1 MKSIVTKF
9 HEQELSVVNQ
19 AFVDLMRYCNEDPEI
34 EKFVQYALG
43 AYVDNKNPLDL
54 DSMTCSVIQSMLN
67 ELGYPVYDN
76 PYHNHYSLY
85 NLANFIGFYF
95 FVDGLLFLD
104 HELMEI
110 RNVDADFASF
120 EDNITQ
126 NPKEILEFAKQIAQR
141 RIDQLHKVRG
151 VVSKIKSKEG
161 EK

>member
-9 HEQELSVVNQ
+9 HEQELAVVNQ
-19 AFVDLMRYCNEDPEI
+19 AFIDLTRYCNEDSDI
-34 EKFVQYALG
+34 EQFVQYALG

-54 DSMTCSVIQSMLN
+54 DSMTCSVIQGMLY
-67 ELGYPVYDN
+67 EFGYTVYDN

-85 NLANFIGFYF
+85 NLVGFIGFYF
-95 FVDGLLFLD
+95 FDDGLLFLD

-110 RNVDADFASF
+110 RNADADFASF

-126 NPKEILEFAKQIAQR
+126 NPKEILEFAKKIAQR
-141 RIDQLHKVRG
+141 RIDQLHKVRS
-151 VVSKIKSKEG
+151 VFSKLKPKEG